1 MNRSTLLCIVI
12 LGFSSSIFA
21 QFYVQHDAVLHLK
34 SQKSTLSVQEAQLQV
49 NAPLSGQ
56 GTLLLNRSSFQ
67 TLESTQ
73 NSLELPNLTI
83 EHAHLVQLNS
93 ALRLEQQLTLHSGV
107 LHLEQPLYL
116 TDQTAL
122 VLHNNSSIQSKEFL
136 VYDHQITNHKQP
148 LLVWSHSPISN
159 YFCQTYEGLSF
170 SEFPTPQKTNFRRL
184 SQSYITLFLTSK
196 TPPPEAN
203 A

>member
-1 MNRSTLLCIVI
+1 MNRPTLLCIVI

-34 SQKSTLSVQEAQLQV
+34 SQKTTLSVQEALLQI

-67 TLESTQ
+67 TLESTH
-73 NSLELPNLTI
+73 NVLELPNLTI
-83 EHAHLVQLNS
+83 EHPNLVQLNTP
-93 ALRLEQQLTLHSGV
+93 LRVEQQLTLHSGV
-107 LHLEQPLYL
+107 LHLKQPLYL
-116 TDQTAL
+116 SNPTAL
-122 VLHNNSSIQSKEFL
+122 VLHNNSSIQTKEL
-136 VYDHQITNHKQP
+136 LIYDHQITNHKQP

-159 YFCQTYEGLSF
+159 FSYQTYEGLSF
-170 SEFPTPQKTNFRRL
+170 SELQTPHKTNFKRL
-184 SQSYITLFLTSK
+184 SQSYKTLFLTSK